1 MRLSESQR
9 SRSFF
14 YLFKGHSDFKS
25 KLFGFGQYTQVSDS
39 GPHGPLVFS
48 LLSSSLW
55 ETARDRLKYCLK
67 RPLSPKQPT
76 NQIEKTEATTGF
88 SDTAVTSSQPHTTM
102 SKSELRGSGFPS
114 LSVGLNKFI
123 SHMQPLKSQAHD
135 LAA

>member
-1 MRLSESQR
+1 MSIKGQ
-9 SRSFF
+9 
-14 YLFKGHSDFKS
+14 GHSFTFSKVTQIDFKV
-25 KLFGFGQYTQVSDS
+25 KLFGFGQYTQVSDT

-55 ETARDRLKYCLK
+55 ETARDRLKYYLK

-102 SKSELRGSGFPS
+102 SSSELSGSGFPS

-123 SHMQPLKSQAHD
+123 SHMQPLKSQAYD